1 VHKFLLDSSWNL
13 VIPAEFVDS
22 GRNQWGN
29 EKFCGSGQIT
39 FHKQTLAKL
48 MLMDLL
54 DFCYIRT
61 ATEEKY
67 VQL

>member
-13 VIPAEFVDS
+13 VIPAEFMDS

-39 FHKQTLAKL
+39 FHKQTLAKINVNG
-48 MLMDLL
+48 
-54 DFCYIRT
+54 F
-61 ATEEKY
+61 A
-67 VQL
+67 